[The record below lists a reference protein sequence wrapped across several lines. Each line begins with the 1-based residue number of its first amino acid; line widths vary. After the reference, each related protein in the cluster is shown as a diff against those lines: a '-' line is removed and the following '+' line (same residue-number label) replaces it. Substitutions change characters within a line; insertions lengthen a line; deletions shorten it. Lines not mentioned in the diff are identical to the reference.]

1 MAGSRT
7 AQAERMAQERA
18 AVLVIAH
25 SEVSEAAQRVSTLE
39 GELVAMR
46 RARDTVE
53 EKILSLVAKTAAAE
67 RRWVAAEEQ
76 CERMVHEQS
85 F

>member
-1 MAGSRT
+1 
-7 AQAERMAQERA
+7 
-18 AVLVIAH
+18 
-25 SEVSEAAQRVSTLE
+25 
-39 GELVAMR
+39 MR